1 MFNEARK
8 ENRIITNLEA
18 NLRKVVGASTVLA
31 MILLVIFHEPA
42 RTAYGPVSM
51 GILLGAILFRTGMQG
66 L

>member
-18 NLRKVVGASTVLA
+18 NFRKVVGASTLMA
-31 MILLVIFHEPA
+31 MILLVIFHKPA

-51 GILLGAILFRTGMQG
+51 GVLLGAILFRTGM
-66 L
+66 